1 MEEPTIALP
10 TELLHELDALRTR
23 VGNGPACAAGVEAL
37 IAAHPQHAA
46 ALRRW
51 RAQHESGAGG
61 DATALP
67 VFGAYRAVSLLG
79 SGGFGDVY
87 LAEQSAPVRR
97 RVALKVLKRGMDS
110 AAILQRFAREQDA
123 LARMGHDAIAKI
135 LDAGVT
141 PGGQPFFAMELVDG
155 VSITVHCD
163 RERLPLEARV
173 RLFVDVCHGVQHA
186 HQKGVVH
193 RDLKPGNVLV
203 ARVGERHQPK
213 LIDFGIARALVGD
226 EAAGAARDATL
237 TEAGVLLGTPA
248 YMSPEQLRS
257 DHAQIDTRT
266 DVYALGAILFEL
278 LTGMR
283 PLAGDLGAPID
294 AFVLRQRQLASDTPR
309 PSAVVGSDATTLSV
323 RAELRQLQPR
333 AWQRA
338 LRSDLDWIVLRAMAK
353 EPERRY
359 ASAAEFAAD
368 LERYLRGEA
377 VLAGPPSVGYR
388 LRKFA
393 QRHRAQVLAGAAV
406 VVALVGGGVATFVQ
420 YVRAEAKARENAALA
435 VVAQSEKVRADA
447 KVDEFELLAG
457 VVQHERV
464 RAHAAELGPAWPERV
479 PRFEAWLRDDWT
491 PLAGLRPRLTATV
504 TNLRTRALPWTDAER
519 AADRLAHPQY
529 AKWLEASNQLA
540 AVERALPRP
549 AGTPAPTLPELPES
563 IRGSDLG
570 SLLRYCQR
578 RIAPK
583 WADRAVAG
591 EEPLG
596 LAAARHVAAAL
607 PASQSHLRSEVLEA
621 LAWAELANGDHEAA
635 RRCLAE
641 ARELV
646 ADQPDPLALRQ
657 ATTRELEA
665 TIAALP
671 RLRAE
676 LQQRVAS
683 LAPSLDERRTWSF
696 AADDAATR
704 FLHEALTGLLREL
717 DRLEAETVAQ
727 VARELRWAK
736 QLAQWNGTHP
746 RARVGWDD
754 VRKALAASAHAS
766 LRELAPSFAPL
777 PGLVPLGANPR
788 TGLLEFYD
796 LRSAWD
802 GSSDPAASPIPRHDA
817 EGRIVFDAN
826 DVEAAA
832 AGPGLAEAAGITFV
846 LLPGGTFVMGAQNT
860 RPEGDNHDPA
870 AREGEDAHHV
880 TLAPFLLARHEL
892 TQAQWARLWRGDPAQ
907 LRPSQYGPGTED
919 RRRGVV
925 TAAHPVEQVSWPMA
939 NALAADHGCVLPT
952 EAMWE
957 YGCRAGSETPY
968 WCGSKPEELGP
979 LANLLDRT
987 AFDKVK
993 TWGAAGPFDDGAVLH
1008 WPVGSGRANAFGLHD
1023 VHGNVFEWCR
1033 ERYIGY
1039 EFPTDLRSGERL
1051 GPPSAPDRCCRGGSF
1066 SYAYNLARAAMRMRS
1081 PESTRLFS
1089 HGVRLAREL
1098 PPAAAK

>member
-10 TELLHELDALRTR
+10 RELLHELDALRAR
-23 VGNGPACAAGVEAL
+23 VGNGPACAEGVEQL

-46 ALRRW
+46 ALRAW
-51 RAQHESGAGG
+51 LAQHDSMAGG
-61 DATALP
+61 EGALP
-67 VFGAYRAVSLLG
+67 VFGPYRALSLLG

-87 LAEQSAPVRR
+87 LAEQLAPVRR

-155 VSITVHCD
+155 ASITVHCD
-163 RERLPLEARV
+163 RERMPLDARV

-213 LIDFGIARALVGD
+213 LIDFGIARALAGD
-226 EAAGAARDATL
+226 DGADAAREATL

-248 YMSPEQLRS
+248 YMAPEQLRS
-257 DHAQIDTRT
+257 DPAQTDTRT

-309 PSAVVGSDATTLSV
+309 PSAVVGSDATTLAV

-359 ASAAEFAAD
+359 ASAAELAAD
-368 LERYLRGEA
+368 LERYRRGEA

-420 YVRAEAKARENAALA
+420 YVRAEAKARENALLA
-435 VVAQSEKVRADA
+435 VEAQREHERADA

-464 RAHAAELGPAWPERV
+464 RARAAELGPAWPERV
-479 PRFEAWLRDDWT
+479 PRFEAWLRDEWT
-491 PLAGLRPRLTATV
+491 PLAALRPRLQAAV
-504 TNLRTRALPWTDAER
+504 ASLRTRALPWTDAER

-529 AKWLEASNQLA
+529 ANWLEAQNRLA

-549 AGTPAPTLPELPES
+549 AGAPASALPELPES

-570 SLLRYCQR
+570 SLVRYAQR

-583 WADRAVAG
+583 WSDRVIAG
-591 EEPLG
+591 EEALG
-596 LAAARHVAAAL
+596 LAAARHVAAVL
-607 PASQSHLRSEVLEA
+607 PAGQNDSRPGVLEA

-635 RRCLAE
+635 RRCFAE
-641 ARELV
+641 ALELV
-646 ADQPDPLALRQ
+646 AERPELVAAKQ
-657 ATTRELEA
+657 AAARELEA

-671 RLRAE
+671 RLRDE

-683 LAPSLDERRTWSF
+683 LAPLLDERRTWSF
-696 AADDAATR
+696 APGDAATR
-704 FLHEALTGLLREL
+704 FLHDALTGLLREL
-717 DRLEAETVAQ
+717 ERLEAETVAQ
-727 VARELRWAK
+727 VARELRWAQ
-736 QLAQWNGTHP
+736 QLAQWNGVHP
-746 RARVGWDD
+746 RARVGWDA
-754 VRKALAASAHAS
+754 VRAALAASAEPS
-766 LRELAPSFAPL
+766 LRALAPSFAPL

-796 LRSAWD
+796 LRSAWN
-802 GSSDPAASPIPRHDA
+802 GQGDPAALPIPRHDA
-817 EGRIVFDAN
+817 DGRIVFDAN
-826 DVEAAA
+826 EGDAAA
-832 AGPGLAEAAGITFV
+832 AGPGLPAAAGVTFV

-860 RPEGDNHDPA
+860 RPDGRNHDPLT
-870 AREGEDAHHV
+870 REGEDAHHV

-925 TAAHPVEQVSWPMA
+925 TEAHPVEQVTWPMA
-939 NALAADHGCVLPT
+939 TALAADHGWVLPT
-952 EAMWE
+952 EAQWE
-957 YGCRAGSETPY
+957 YGCRAGSSTPY
-968 WCGSKPEELGP
+968 WCGSKPEQLGP

-987 AFDKVK
+987 AAEKVS
-993 TWGAAGPFDDGAVLH
+993 TWGAPGPFDDGAVLH
-1008 WPVGSGRANAFGLHD
+1008 WPVGSGRANPFGLHD

-1033 ERYIGY
+1033 ERYTGY
-1039 EFPTDLRSGERL
+1039 EFPTDPQSGERR
-1051 GPPSAPDRCCRGGSF
+1051 GPPTTPDRCCRGGSF
-1066 SYAYNLARAAMRMRS
+1066 SYPHNLARAAMRMRS